1 MKNSKLKISSNLR
14 NQWVYISLGVV
25 SLMYVAG
32 LSRQLFLSNGTQVN
46 LIELLTI
53 GVILAA
59 IVWYVLRLRMD
70 IKVTPKSIKVKSNQW
85 LGRRVKIKWNKVKE
99 IEPFHIPESL
109 MWTGYSINFDHSVN
123 QFRLGDNK
131 GVKIE
136 LNSGETYLIYSND
149 LFESSD
155 LLQTR
160 VRKAN
165 G

>member
-1 MKNSKLKISSNLR
+1 MR
-14 NQWVYISLGVV
+14 NAWVYIPIALV
-25 SLMYVAG
+25 SLWYIAG
-32 LSRQLFLSNGTQVN
+32 LIQQLFLSSGAGVN
-46 LIELLTI
+46 WIEFLLI
-53 GVILAA
+53 GAILAA
-59 IVWYVLRLRMD
+59 IVWYILHLRMD

-136 LNSGETYLIYSND
+136 LNSGETYLIYSDD
-149 LFESSD
+149 LYESSD
-155 LLQTR
+155 LLQSR

-165 G
+165 A